1 MQPDWWA
8 SINAGFIG
16 AVNSANPKGT
26 AFDTFKTYQLRDQL
40 PVAGK
45 TGTAQEGNNDPEL
58 DDSLFVGYGPM
69 AVNQPVRYVIG
80 AVVQDG
86 GYGSGAAAPIAKCL
100 FEALGDPARMAD
112 VHAADPLDRT
122 ATDPTAIAR
131 LNDTSCLATPIGELV
146 RD

>member
-1 MQPDWWA
+1 
-8 SINAGFIG
+8 
-16 AVNSANPKGT
+16 
-26 AFDTFKTYQLRDQL
+26 
-40 PVAGK
+40 
-45 TGTAQEGNNDPEL
+45 
-58 DDSLFVGYGPM
+58 M
-69 AVNQPVRYVIG
+69 ADNQPVRYVIG